1 MMKNTAICVQSHEMR
16 ISPGPRNGHPVA
28 VTFGQSNF
36 KHSIG
41 PLRQASG
48 YVPNALIR
56 FSQSAEEGMLAG
68 GCTCE
73 GRREGSSCL
82 QAAPT
87 CEHPLLS
94 VTLFP
99 DHKVPCQN
107 KMARLLRDTRAQH
120 RWWNLGALPRNR
132 ALSQAELTQAFG
144 SWPTARA
151 IVESHAGCSPGG

>member
-56 FSQSAEEGMLAG
+56 FSHSAEEGMLHLPVSIPSVRPTIPRSQGSLPEQNGPFIEGHTGPTQVVEFG
-68 GCTCE
+68 GPPE
-73 GRREGSSCL
+73 EQG
-82 QAAPT
+82 P
-87 CEHPLLS
+87 
-94 VTLFP
+94 VT
-99 DHKVPCQN
+99 
-107 KMARLLRDTRAQH
+107 
-120 RWWNLGALPRNR
+120 G
-132 ALSQAELTQAFG
+132 
-144 SWPTARA
+144 
-151 IVESHAGCSPGG
+151 